1 MESWERNV
9 WALALVVFIAFVG
22 FQFFSPF
29 LPLYVIEL
37 GVTEPTRVA
46 LWSGVLTAVTPAVS
60 GLLGPLWGRFADRV
74 GRKMMMIRSLAGF
87 VIIVA
92 AMGLVTSVTQLLILR
107 VLQGVIAGFSVFAM
121 ALASVSCPKDKVP
134 VAIGRVQGAQLL
146 SVAIGPAAGGYVA
159 SHFGLRYAFFVT
171 AGMCAIALVGL
182 ILLFDEGR
190 PHPADGDAAARRE
203 SSFTLRDVLGLRG
216 FPLVLGLL
224 FIGQFIDRGLSL
236 LVPLKVAALPDV
248 TRIAATS
255 GEIISLAA
263 ICATG
268 SALAAGRLAQ
278 RWPPERLLLVGLLLG
293 GLPCALMALAP
304 GWQSLMLLRCLTGL
318 CLGGAL
324 TLAYS
329 LGGTLVPGERRGAAF
344 GWLAL
349 SVQVGTAASPLVS
362 GGLAALSLP
371 GAFMLDGG
379 LAWLGAAV
387 LLLLGTRRLR
397 RGARRLERSTAGP
410 LGFAALARVERV
422 ADAVAHQVE
431 RERGQQDRG
440 PRHED
445 QPRGQAHEAVAA
457 AHVGAPRGL
466 GRLDAHAQEGQRGL
480 GQQREGDPDG
490 HLHHHRGH
498 HVRQHVAGQHARV
511 AGAGGARALH
521 ERLLAEREHLPAHEA
536 REARRVDDAH
546 RHHHVEEPGAE
557 RGRDGHG
564 QDQRREGLEGVDHP
578 HQRVVDGPAQVTGDQ
593 ADGHA
598 GQRRDRHRQAR
609 GAQREARAVEQAREH
624 VAPQVVGA
632 EEVRGRGRGQHAAE
646 ILLDRIVRGH
656 HRREQ
661 RARDQQ
667 PEVDH
672 AHHRGAAPREAPERE
687 PHLTHSGCADR

>member
-1 MESWERNV
+1 MVESWERNV

-46 LWSGVLTAVTPAVS
+46 LWSGALTAVTPAVS

-190 PHPADGDAAARRE
+190 PRAADGAAVPTRE

-224 FIGQFIDRGLSL
+224 FISQFIDRGLSL
-236 LVPLKVAALPDV
+236 LVPLKVAVLPDV

-304 GWQSLMLLRCLTGL
+304 GWQSLMLLRCLTGF

-362 GGLAALSLP
+362 GGLAALSLS
-371 GAFMLDGG
+371 GAFMMDGA

-387 LLLLGTRRLR
+387 LLRGTRRLR
-397 RGARRLERSTAGP
+397 RGAAS
-410 LGFAALARVERV
+410 
-422 ADAVAHQVE
+422 
-431 RERGQQDRG
+431 
-440 PRHED
+440 
-445 QPRGQAHEAVAA
+445 
-457 AHVGAPRGL
+457 
-466 GRLDAHAQEGQRGL
+466 
-480 GQQREGDPDG
+480 
-490 HLHHHRGH
+490 
-498 HVRQHVAGQHARV
+498 
-511 AGAGGARALH
+511 
-521 ERLLAEREHLPAHEA
+521 
-536 REARRVDDAH
+536 
-546 RHHHVEEPGAE
+546 
-557 RGRDGHG
+557 
-564 QDQRREGLEGVDHP
+564 
-578 HQRVVDGPAQVTGDQ
+578 
-593 ADGHA
+593 
-598 GQRRDRHRQAR
+598 
-609 GAQREARAVEQAREH
+609 
-624 VAPQVVGA
+624 
-632 EEVRGRGRGQHAAE
+632 
-646 ILLDRIVRGH
+646 
-656 HRREQ
+656 
-661 RARDQQ
+661 
-667 PEVDH
+667 
-672 AHHRGAAPREAPERE
+672 
-687 PHLTHSGCADR
+687 